1 MIPKQFRYKS
11 ADPAPSVDRY
21 GSETQPCPPT
31 ATCPHLTASYTGG
44 GTNFYSFLSGQVRY
58 FRRFQV
64 IFFYNMASGVYCINS
79 ARETRDRGSTRSAS
93 ARRREGDR
101 FESRSDTAS

>member
-11 ADPAPSVDRY
+11 ADPAPDVDRY
-21 GSETQPCPPT
+21 GSESQPCPPT
-31 ATCPHLTASYTGG
+31 ATCPNLTASGG

-64 IFFYNMASGVYCINS
+64 NKIIVIVAVILCLTYKKVNPK
-79 ARETRDRGSTRSAS
+79 
-93 ARRREGDR
+93 
-101 FESRSDTAS
+101 